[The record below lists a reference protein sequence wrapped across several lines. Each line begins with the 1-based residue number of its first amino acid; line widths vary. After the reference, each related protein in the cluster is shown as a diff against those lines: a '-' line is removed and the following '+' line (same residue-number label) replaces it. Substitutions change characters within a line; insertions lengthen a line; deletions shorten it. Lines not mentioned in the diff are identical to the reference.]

1 MPSHYDKKLFEA
13 LFHHATEG
21 IILCNKN
28 GMISIANEAAGLQF
42 GYPCEELIGK
52 PIETLI
58 PVRFRQK
65 HEAHREHYNRH
76 PEPRKMGQGRD
87 LFGLRKDGTE
97 FPVEVSL
104 SPAKIDNEEI
114 IIAFTIDITRRKQHE
129 LMIQEKQK
137 ELEAITLRL
146 KQTNEQLE
154 KKVADRTQV
163 LHEAL
168 LALEKSKEELQHA
181 LARERELNE
190 LKSRFLSMASHEFR
204 TPLTAI
210 LSSASLI
217 ADYTESAHQEKRKKH
232 VERITNAVNSLND
245 ILSDFLSI
253 SKIEE
258 GKIAAELKSFSIK
271 NLVEETA
278 SELKAMLK
286 KNQQLETFHEGND
299 DIVSDRKLIR
309 QIMVNLLSNAI
320 KYSDEGTKVTLK
332 TRCSDSELSIEV
344 SDQGIGISK
353 EDQKHL
359 FERFFRGANAGNIQ
373 GTGLGLNIVAG
384 YIQLL
389 GGSITCT
396 SELNRGTTFT
406 ANIPLNSYH

>member
-1 MPSHYDKKLFEA
+1 
-13 LFHHATEG
+13 
-21 IILCNKN
+21 
-28 GMISIANEAAGLQF
+28 MIAVANEAAGRQF
-42 GYPCEELIGK
+42 GYSADELIGK
-52 PIETLI
+52 PIETLV
-58 PVRFRQK
+58 PSRYQK
-65 HEAHREHYNRH
+65 NHEGHREKYNVH
-76 PEPRKMGQGRD
+76 PEPRRMGQGRD
-87 LFGLRKDGTE
+87 LFGLKKDGSE

-114 IIAFTIDITRRKQHE
+114 IIAFTIDISRRKQQE
-129 LMIQEKQK
+129 YLIQKNQK
-137 ELEAITLRL
+137 ELEALTQRL

-154 KKVADRTQV
+154 KKVSDRTQV

-168 LALEKSKEELQHA
+168 LALEKSKEELQHS
-181 LARERELNE
+181 LAKERELNE

-217 ADYTESAHQEKRKKH
+217 SDYSEATHQEKRLKH

-258 GKIAAELKSFSIK
+258 GKVAAEFKLFSIK
-271 NLVEETA
+271 ALLGETE

-286 KNQQLETFHEGND
+286 KNQHLHIHHQGEEN
-299 DIVSDRKLIR
+299 IVTDRKLIR

-320 KYSDEGTKVTLK
+320 KYSEEGTEVKLNTFCSGDELK
-332 TRCSDSELSIEV
+332 ITV

-359 FERFFRGANAGNIQ
+359 FERFFRGSNAGNIQ

-384 YIQLL
+384 YVQLL
-389 GGSITCT
+389 GGEIICK
-396 SELNRGTTFT
+396 SELDRGTTFT
-406 ANIPLNSYH
+406 ATIPLNESNCKA

>member
-1 MPSHYDKKLFEA
+1 
-13 LFHHATEG
+13 
-21 IILCNKN
+21 
-28 GMISIANEAAGLQF
+28 
-42 GYPCEELIGK
+42 
-52 PIETLI
+52 
-58 PVRFRQK
+58 
-65 HEAHREHYNRH
+65 
-76 PEPRKMGQGRD
+76 
-87 LFGLRKDGTE
+87 
-97 FPVEVSL
+97 
-104 SPAKIDNEEI
+104 
-114 IIAFTIDITRRKQHE
+114 
-129 LMIQEKQK
+129 
-137 ELEAITLRL
+137 
-146 KQTNEQLE
+146 
-154 KKVADRTQV
+154 
-163 LHEAL
+163 
-168 LALEKSKEELQHA
+168 
-181 LARERELNE
+181 
-190 LKSRFLSMASHEFR
+190 
-204 TPLTAI
+204 
-210 LSSASLI
+210 
-217 ADYTESAHQEKRKKH
+217 

-258 GKIAAELKSFSIK
+258 GKIAAELKPFSIK

>member
-1 MPSHYDKKLFEA
+1 
-13 LFHHATEG
+13 
-21 IILCNKN
+21 
-28 GMISIANEAAGLQF
+28 MIAIANQAAGRQF
-42 GYPCEELIGK
+42 GYSPDELINK
-52 PIETLI
+52 PIDELV
-58 PVRFRQK
+58 PSRYQNNHV
-65 HEAHREHYNRH
+65 AHRENYNKN
-76 PEPRKMGQGRD
+76 PEPRRMGQGRD
-87 LFGLRKDGTE
+87 LFGLKKDGTE

-104 SPAKIDNEEI
+104 SHAKIDEEEI
-114 IIAFTIDITRRKQHE
+114 IIAFTIDITRRKEQE
-129 LMIQEKQK
+129 LVIREKK
-137 ELEAITLRL
+137 NELETITQRL

-154 KKVADRTQV
+154 KKVSDRTQV

-168 LALEKSKEELQHA
+168 TALEKSKEELQQS
-181 LARERELNE
+181 LDKERELNE

-217 ADYTESAHQEKRKKH
+217 SDYSESVQQEKRMKH

-258 GKIAAELKSFSIK
+258 GKIAAEFKSFPLNVLLAEI
-271 NLVEETA
+271 E

-286 KNQQLETFHEGND
+286 KRQQLIISHHGEDN
-299 DIVSDRKLIR
+299 IVSDRKLIR

-320 KYSDEGTKVTLK
+320 KYSDEGTEVKLETSC
-332 TRCSDSELSIEV
+332 TADELTITV
-344 SDQGIGISK
+344 KDQGIGISK

-359 FERFFRGANAGNIQ
+359 FERFFRGSNAGNIQ

-384 YIQLL
+384 YVQLL
-389 GGSITCT
+389 GGKITCE
-396 SELNRGTTFT
+396 SELDKGTAFI
-406 ANIPLNSYH
+406 AYIPLNTSK

>member
-1 MPSHYDKKLFEA
+1 
-13 LFHHATEG
+13 
-21 IILCNKN
+21 
-28 GMISIANEAAGLQF
+28 MIAIANEAAGRQF
-42 GYPCEELIGK
+42 GYLPEELIGK
-52 PIETLI
+52 PIETLV
-58 PVRFRQK
+58 PTRYHK
-65 HEAHREHYNRH
+65 SHEGHREKYNQH
-76 PEPRKMGQGRD
+76 PEPRRMGQGRD
-87 LFGLRKDGTE
+87 LFGLKKDGTE

-104 SPAKIDNEEI
+104 SPAKIDEEEI
-114 IIAFTIDITRRKQHE
+114 IIAFTIDISRRKQQE
-129 LMIQEKQK
+129 ILIQEKQK
-137 ELEAITLRL
+137 ELESITQRL

-154 KKVADRTQV
+154 KKVSDRTQV

-168 LALEKSKEELQHA
+168 MALEKSKEELQQS
-181 LARERELNE
+181 LAKERELNE

-217 ADYTESAHQEKRKKH
+217 SDYSESTHQEKRQKH

-258 GKIAAELKSFSIK
+258 GKIAAESKSFSLK
-271 NLVEETA
+271 SLLEEIE

-286 KNQQLETFHEGND
+286 KNQHLQIRHEGEEN
-299 DIVSDRKLIR
+299 IVTDRKLIR

-320 KYSDEGTKVTLK
+320 KYSDEGTEVKLDTVCTAGELK
-332 TRCSDSELSIEV
+332 ITV

-359 FERFFRGANAGNIQ
+359 FERFFRGSNAGNIQ

-384 YIQLL
+384 YVQLL
-389 GGSITCT
+389 GGEILCK
-396 SELNRGTTFT
+396 SELDRGTIFT
-406 ANIPLNSYH
+406 AIIPLNASN

>member
-1 MPSHYDKKLFEA
+1 MPSQNDKKLFEA

-21 IILCNKN
+21 IILCKRN
-28 GMISIANEAAGLQF
+28 GMITVANEAAGRQF
-42 GYPCEELIGK
+42 GYSVEELIGK
-52 PIETLI
+52 PIETLV
-58 PVRFRQK
+58 PSRYQK
-65 HEAHREHYNRH
+65 SHESYRENYSEH

-87 LFGLRKDGTE
+87 LFGLKKDGTE

-114 IIAFTIDITRRKQHE
+114 IIAFTIDITRRKQ
-129 LMIQEKQK
+129 QEYLIREKTK
-137 ELEAITLRL
+137 ELELITEWLR
-146 KQTNEQLE
+146 QTNEQLE
-154 KKVADRTQV
+154 KKVSDRTQV

-168 LALEKSKEELQHA
+168 MALEKSKAELQLS
-181 LARERELNE
+181 LAKERELNE

-217 ADYTESAHQEKRKKH
+217 SDYSEPSHQEKRLKH

-245 ILSDFLSI
+245 ILSDFLSL

-258 GKIAAELKSFSIK
+258 GKIAAECKSFSLK
-271 NLVEETA
+271 NLLNEIE

-286 KNQQLETFHEGND
+286 KNQHLHIQHQGEEI
-299 DIVSDRKLIR
+299 IVSDRKLIR

-320 KYSDEGTKVTLK
+320 KYSDEGSAVKLDTFCSADELK
-332 TRCSDSELSIEV
+332 ITV

-359 FERFFRGANAGNIQ
+359 FERFFRGSNAGNIQ

-384 YIQLL
+384 YVQLL
-389 GGSITCT
+389 GGFITCK
-396 SELNRGTTFT
+396 SELDVGTTFIAT
-406 ANIPLNSYH
+406 IPLNASI

>member
-1 MPSHYDKKLFEA
+1 
-13 LFHHATEG
+13 
-21 IILCNKN
+21 
-28 GMISIANEAAGLQF
+28 MIAIANEAAGRQF
-42 GYPCEELIGK
+42 GYMPDELIGK
-52 PIETLI
+52 PIETLV
-58 PVRFRQK
+58 PSRYQKK
-65 HEAHREHYNRH
+65 HETHRGNYNHH
-76 PEPRKMGQGRD
+76 PEPRRMGQGRD

-104 SPAKIDNEEI
+104 SPAKIDDEEI
-114 IIAFTIDITRRKQHE
+114 IIAFTIDISKRKQQE
-129 LMIQEKQK
+129 TEIREKQK
-137 ELEAITLRL
+137 ELEAITQRL

-154 KKVADRTQV
+154 KKVSDRTQV

-168 LALEKSKEELQHA
+168 LALEKSKEELQRS
-181 LARERELNE
+181 LKKERELNE

-217 ADYTESAHQEKRKKH
+217 SDYSEPTHQEKRLKH

-258 GKIAAELKSFSIK
+258 GKIAAECKPFSLKS
-271 NLVEETA
+271 LLEEIE

-286 KNQQLETFHEGND
+286 KNQQLQIQHHGEEK
-299 DIVSDRKLIR
+299 IYSDRKLIR

-320 KYSDEGTKVTLK
+320 KYSDEGSEVKLETS
-332 TRCSDSELSIEV
+332 CSTDKLTITV

-359 FERFFRGANAGNIQ
+359 FERFFRGSNAGNIQ

-384 YIQLL
+384 YVQLL
-389 GGSITCT
+389 GGEITCN
-396 SELNRGTTFT
+396 SELYKGSTFT
-406 ANIPLNSYH
+406 ASIPLNASN